1 MNLEFGMNIQNSKF
15 IILNSISMFSFENPL
30 MVIEVSRV
38 FAILAIFFAVAMV
51 LTPLLTHFLYKYKIG
66 KQIRADGDTPVF
78 TALHKKKAGTPT
90 MGGLLIWVVVA
101 VLAVLFWLLSGS
113 INNPI
118 LKNVNFL
125 DRAQT
130 FLPLGILVLAGLVGA
145 IDDIMGVFRIG
156 PKGGGLRIRDRILLY
171 IFVAIIGAYW
181 FYFKLG
187 WDIVHIPAIGDFYI
201 GIWYI
206 PLFIFVIVATSFSL
220 NETDG
225 LDGLAGGVILPAFGV
240 FGAIAFAQGKV
251 ELAMFCAAIIGT
263 LLAFLWFNVHP
274 ARFYMGDTGSM
285 ALGVTLGTIAML
297 TNSFLILPFVCFI
310 LVVESLSVIIQ
321 LASKKFRHKKVFLS
335 SPIHHHFEAI
345 GWPESKVTMR
355 FWIIAWVMAA
365 IGLVIGLMGMG
376 K

>member
-1 MNLEFGMNIQNSKF
+1 
-15 IILNSISMFSFENPL
+15 MFSFENPAI
-30 MVIEVSRV
+30 VTEVSRV
-38 FAILAIFFAVAMV
+38 FAILTISFAMAMI

-66 KQIRADGDTPVF
+66 KQIRDDGSSPVF

-90 MGGLLIWVVVA
+90 MGGLLIWIVVSL
-101 VLAVLFWLLSGS
+101 LAVLFWLLFGFKSELTFQS
-113 INNPI
+113 
-118 LKNVNFL
+118 LNFL
-125 DRAQT
+125 NRSQT
-130 FLPLGILVLAGLVGA
+130 WLPLGMLVLAGIVGA
-145 IDDIMGVFRIG
+145 LDDLMGVFKIG
-156 PKGGGLRIRDRILLY
+156 PKGGGLGIKERILLFS
-171 IFVAIIGAYW
+171 FVATVGALW
-181 FYFKLG
+181 FYFKLD
-187 WDIVHIPAIGDFYI
+187 WDMIHIPAIGDFFI

-206 PLFIFVIVATSFSL
+206 PLFILVIVATSFSL

-263 LLAFLWFNVHP
+263 LLAFLWFNVYP

-285 ALGVTLGTIAML
+285 ALGVTVGVIAML
-297 TNSFLILPFVCFI
+297 TDSFLILPFVCFI

-321 LASKKFRHKKVFLS
+321 LASKKFRGKKIFRSTPV
-335 SPIHHHFEAI
+335 HHHFEAL
-345 GWPESKVTMR
+345 GWPECKVTMR

>member
-1 MNLEFGMNIQNSKF
+1 
-15 IILNSISMFSFENPL
+15 MFSFENPL
-30 MVIEVSRV
+30 IVTEVSRV
-38 FAILAIFFAVAMV
+38 FAILAISFTVAMIF
-51 LTPLLTHFLYKYKIG
+51 TPLLTHFLYKYKIG
-66 KQIRADGDTPVF
+66 KQIRDDGSSPVF

-90 MGGLLIWVVVA
+90 MGGLLIWIVVA
-101 VLAVLFWLLSGS
+101 VLAFLFWLLSGFFDNS
-113 INNPI
+113 IFNS
-118 LKNVNFL
+118 LNFL
-125 DRAQT
+125 NRPQT

-145 IDDIMGVFRIG
+145 LDDLMGVFKIG
-156 PKGGGLRIRDRILLY
+156 PKGGGLGIKERILLFS
-171 IFVAIIGAYW
+171 FVAAVGALW
-181 FYFKLG
+181 FYFKLD
-187 WDIVHIPAIGDFYI
+187 WDMIHIPAIGDFFI

-206 PLFIFVIVATSFSL
+206 PLFILVIVATSFSL

-263 LLAFLWFNVHP
+263 LLAFLWFNVYP

-285 ALGVTLGTIAML
+285 ALGVTVGVVAML

-310 LVVESLSVIIQ
+310 LVIESLSVIIQ
-321 LASKKFRHKKVFLS
+321 LVSKKFRHKKVFRS
-335 SPIHHHFEAI
+335 APIHHHFEAL
-345 GWPESKVTMR
+345 GWPECKVTMR

-376 K
+376 S

>member
-1 MNLEFGMNIQNSKF
+1 
-15 IILNSISMFSFENPL
+15 MFSFENPL

-38 FAILAIFFAVAMV
+38 FTILAISFAVAMM

-90 MGGLLIWVVVA
+90 MGGLLIWMVVA
-101 VLAVLFWLLSGS
+101 VLAVLFWLLSS
-113 INNPI
+113 FINNP
-118 LKNVNFL
+118 LFKSVNFL

-145 IDDIMGVFRIG
+145 VDDIMGVLKIG
-156 PKGGGLRIRDRILLY
+156 PKGGGLRIRDRISLY
-171 IFVAIIGAYW
+171 VFVAVIGAYW

-187 WDIVHIPAIGDFYI
+187 WDMVHIPAIGDFYI
-201 GIWYI
+201 GVWYI
-206 PLFIFVIVATSFSL
+206 PLFIFIIVATSFSL

-225 LDGLAGGVILPAFGV
+225 LDGLAGGVVLPAFGV

-321 LASKKFRHKKVFLS
+321 LVSKKFRHKKVFLS
-335 SPIHHHFEAI
+335 SPIHHHFEAL
-345 GWPESKVTMR
+345 GWPECKVTMR

-376 K
+376 N

>member
-1 MNLEFGMNIQNSKF
+1 
-15 IILNSISMFSFENPL
+15 MFVFENPIL
-30 MVIEVSRV
+30 VIEVARV
-38 FAILAIFFAVAMV
+38 FTILFISFAVAMI
-51 LTPLLTHFLYKYKIG
+51 LTPLLTFFLYKYRVG

-90 MGGLLIWVVVA
+90 MGGLLIWIVISF
-101 VLAVLFWLLSGS
+101 LAVLFGFFSNLFSNLES
-113 INNPI
+113 
-118 LKNVNFL
+118 LNFL

-130 FLPLGILVLAGLVGA
+130 YLPLGMLVLAGLVGA
-145 IDDIMGVFRIG
+145 LDDIMGVLKIG
-156 PKGGGLRIRDRILLY
+156 PKGGGLGIKERLLLY
-171 IFVAIIGAYW
+171 AFVAVIGAYW

-187 WDIVHIPAIGDFYI
+187 WDMVHVPGIGDFVI
-201 GIWYI
+201 GFWYF
-206 PLFIFVIVATSFSL
+206 PLFIFIIVATSFSL

-225 LDGLAGGVILPAFGV
+225 LDGLAGGVVLPAFGA
-240 FGAIAFAQGKV
+240 FSAIAFAQGNT

-285 ALGVTLGTIAML
+285 ALGVTLGVVAML

-310 LVVESLSVIIQ
+310 LVIESLSVIIQ
-321 LASKKFRHKKVFLS
+321 LTSKKFRHKKVFHS
-335 SPIHHHFEAI
+335 TPIHHHFEAL
-345 GWPESKVTMR
+345 GWPECKITMR

-376 K
+376 N

>member
-1 MNLEFGMNIQNSKF
+1 
-15 IILNSISMFSFENPL
+15 MFSFENPL
-30 MVIEVSRV
+30 LIIEVSRV
-38 FAILAIFFAVAMV
+38 FAILAISFVAAMA
-51 LTPLLTHFLYKYKIG
+51 LTPVLTHFLYKYGIR

-78 TALHKKKAGTPT
+78 TALHKKKEGTPT
-90 MGGLLIWVVVA
+90 MGGLLIWVIVV
-101 VLAVLFWLLSGS
+101 VLAVLFWLLPAFVNSSALES
-113 INNPI
+113 I
-118 LKNVNFL
+118 NFL

-145 IDDIMGVFRIG
+145 VDDIMGVFGIG
-156 PKGGGLRIRDRILLY
+156 PKGGGLNIKERVLLY
-171 IFVAIIGAYW
+171 TFVAAVGAYW
-181 FYFKLG
+181 FYFKLE
-187 WDIVHIPAIGDFYI
+187 WDMIHIPAIGDFFI

-225 LDGLAGGVILPAFGV
+225 LDGLAGGVVLPAFGV

-251 ELAMFCAAIIGT
+251 ELAMFCAAIVGA

-321 LASKKFRHKKVFLS
+321 LASKKIRHKKVFLS
-335 SPIHHHFEAI
+335 SPIHHHFEAL
-345 GWPESKVTMR
+345 GWPECKVTMR
-355 FWIIAWVMAA
+355 FWIIAWIMAV

-376 K
+376 KLD

>member
-1 MNLEFGMNIQNSKF
+1 MI
-15 IILNSISMFSFENPL
+15 SFENPL
-30 MVIEVSRV
+30 MVVEVSRV
-38 FAILAIFFAVAMV
+38 FAILAISFVTAMM

-66 KQIRADGDTPVF
+66 KQIRDDGSSPVF
-78 TALHKKKAGTPT
+78 SALHKKKEGTPT
-90 MGGLLIWVVVA
+90 MGGLLIWIIVA
-101 VLAVLFWLLSGS
+101 VLAILFWLFSGF

-118 LKNVNFL
+118 LESLNFL
-125 DRAQT
+125 NRSQT

-145 IDDIMGVFRIG
+145 VDDLMGVFKIG
-156 PKGGGLRIRDRILLY
+156 PKGGGLGIKERILLFT
-171 IFVAIIGAYW
+171 FVAAVGALW
-181 FYFKLG
+181 FYFKLN
-187 WDIVHIPAIGDFYI
+187 WDMIHIPAIGDFFI
-201 GIWYI
+201 GVWYI
-206 PLFIFVIVATSFSL
+206 PLFIFIIVATSFSL

-285 ALGVTLGTIAML
+285 ALGVTVGVVAML
-297 TNSFLILPFVCFI
+297 TNSFLILPLVCFI
-310 LVVESLSVIIQ
+310 LVIESLSVIIQ
-321 LASKKFRHKKVFLS
+321 LASKKFRGKKVFRS
-335 SPIHHHFEAI
+335 APIHHHFEAI
-345 GWPESKVTMR
+345 GWPECKVTMR

-376 K
+376 N

>member
-1 MNLEFGMNIQNSKF
+1 
-15 IILNSISMFSFENPL
+15 MFSFENPL
-30 MVIEVSRV
+30 LVTEVSRV
-38 FAILAIFFAVAMV
+38 FAILAISFAVAMI

-66 KQIRADGDTPVF
+66 KQIRDDGSSPIF
-78 TALHKKKAGTPT
+78 SALHKKKAGTPT

-101 VLAVLFWLLSGS
+101 ILAILFWLLSSFFDNS
-113 INNPI
+113 IFNS
-118 LKNVNFL
+118 LNFL
-125 DRAQT
+125 NRPQT

-145 IDDIMGVFRIG
+145 LDDIMGVFKIG
-156 PKGGGLRIRDRILLY
+156 PKGGGLGIKERILLFS
-171 IFVAIIGAYW
+171 FVAAVGALW
-181 FYFKLG
+181 FYFKLD
-187 WDIVHIPAIGDFYI
+187 WDMIHIPAIGDFFI

-206 PLFIFVIVATSFSL
+206 PLFILVIVATSFSL

-285 ALGVTLGTIAML
+285 ALGVTIGVIAML

-310 LVVESLSVIIQ
+310 LVIESLSVIIQ
-321 LASKKFRHKKVFLS
+321 LASKKFRHKKVFRS
-335 SPIHHHFEAI
+335 APIHHHFEAL
-345 GWPESKVTMR
+345 GWPECKVTMR

-376 K
+376 S

>member
-1 MNLEFGMNIQNSKF
+1 
-15 IILNSISMFSFENPL
+15 MFSFENPS

-38 FAILAIFFAVAMV
+38 FAILAVSFVAAM
-51 LTPLLTHFLYKYKIG
+51 LATPVLTHFLYKYKVG
-66 KQIRADGDTPVF
+66 KQIRSDGDTPVF

-90 MGGLLIWVVVA
+90 MGGLLIWIIVA
-101 VLAVLFWLLSGS
+101 VLAILFWLLSGFMDNS
-113 INNPI
+113 MFKS
-118 LKNVNFL
+118 LNFL

-130 FLPLGILVLAGLVGA
+130 YLPLGILVLAGLMGA
-145 IDDIMGVFRIG
+145 IDDIMGVLRIG

-171 IFVAIIGAYW
+171 LFVAVVGAYW

-201 GIWYI
+201 GVWYI

-225 LDGLAGGVILPAFGV
+225 LDGLAGGVVLPAFGV

-285 ALGVTLGTIAML
+285 ALGVTLGAIAML
-297 TNSFLILPFVCFI
+297 TNSFLILPFVGFI
-310 LVVESLSVIIQ
+310 LVVESLSVIVQ
-321 LASKKFRHKKVFLS
+321 LASKRFRHKKIFLS
-335 SPIHHHFEAI
+335 SPIHHHFEAL
-345 GWPESKVTMR
+345 GWPECKVTMR

-365 IGLVIGLMGMG
+365 IGLVVGLLGMG

>member
-1 MNLEFGMNIQNSKF
+1 MI
-15 IILNSISMFSFENPL
+15 SFENPL
-30 MVIEVSRV
+30 LVTEVSRI
-38 FAILAIFFAVAMV
+38 FAILAISFAVAMI

-66 KQIRADGDTPVF
+66 KQIRDDGSSPIF
-78 TALHKKKAGTPT
+78 SALHKKKAGTPT

-101 VLAVLFWLLSGS
+101 ILAILFWLLSSFFDNS
-113 INNPI
+113 IFNS
-118 LKNVNFL
+118 LNFL
-125 DRAQT
+125 NRPQT
-130 FLPLGILVLAGLVGA
+130 FLPLGVLVLAGLVGA
-145 IDDIMGVFRIG
+145 LDDLMGVFKIG
-156 PKGGGLRIRDRILLY
+156 PKGGGLGIKERILLFT
-171 IFVAIIGAYW
+171 FVAAVGALW
-181 FYFKLG
+181 FYFKLD
-187 WDIVHIPAIGDFYI
+187 WDMIHIPAIGDFFI

-206 PLFIFVIVATSFSL
+206 PLFILVIVATSFSL

-263 LLAFLWFNVHP
+263 LLAFLWFNVYP

-285 ALGVTLGTIAML
+285 ALGVTVGVVAML

-310 LVVESLSVIIQ
+310 LVIESLSVIIQ
-321 LASKKFRHKKVFLS
+321 LVSKKFRHKKVFRS
-335 SPIHHHFEAI
+335 APIHHHFEAL
-345 GWPESKVTMR
+345 GWPECKVTMR

>member
-1 MNLEFGMNIQNSKF
+1 MI
-15 IILNSISMFSFENPL
+15 SFENPL
-30 MVIEVSRV
+30 LVTEVSRI
-38 FAILAIFFAVAMV
+38 FAILAISFAVAMI

-66 KQIRADGDTPVF
+66 KQIRDDGSSPIF
-78 TALHKKKAGTPT
+78 SALHKKKAGTPT

-101 VLAVLFWLLSGS
+101 ILAILFWLLSSFFDNS
-113 INNPI
+113 IFNS
-118 LKNVNFL
+118 LNFL
-125 DRAQT
+125 NRPQT
-130 FLPLGILVLAGLVGA
+130 FLPLGVLVLAGLVGA
-145 IDDIMGVFRIG
+145 LDDLMGVFKIG
-156 PKGGGLRIRDRILLY
+156 PKGGGLGIKERILLFT
-171 IFVAIIGAYW
+171 FVAAVGAFW
-181 FYFKLG
+181 FYFKLD
-187 WDIVHIPAIGDFYI
+187 WDMIHIPAIGDFFI

-206 PLFIFVIVATSFSL
+206 PLFILVIVATSFSL

-263 LLAFLWFNVHP
+263 LLAFLWFNVYP

-285 ALGVTLGTIAML
+285 ALGVTVGVVAML

-310 LVVESLSVIIQ
+310 LVIESLSVIIQ
-321 LASKKFRHKKVFLS
+321 LVSKKFRHKKVFRS
-335 SPIHHHFEAI
+335 APIHHHFEAL
-345 GWPESKVTMR
+345 GWPECKVTMR